1 MDLKGELIKIYET
14 KQVSEKFALREF
26 VIETKDQ
33 YPQSIILQVSQEKCK
48 VLDNYKLGDLVQ
60 VSINVRGRKWTDK
73 NGQDRFFNTL
83 EVWKITNE
91 SSAPVSVPAPAP
103 AVNNNVDSGLPF

>member
-1 MDLKGELIKIYET
+1 MDLKGELIRIYET

-26 VIETKDQ
+26 VIETKEQ
-33 YPQSIILQVSQEKCK
+33 YPQSIILQVSQDKCK
-48 VLDNYKLGDLVQ
+48 LLDNYRLGDLVQ

-91 SSAPVSVPAPAP
+91 SITSQPRAIELK
-103 AVNNNVDSGLPF
+103 AVEVDNDLPF

>member
-1 MDLKGELIKIYET
+1 MDLKGELIRVFDT
-14 KQVSEKFALREF
+14 KQVSEKFSLREF
-26 VIETKDQ
+26 VIETKEQ

-48 VLDNYKLGDLVQ
+48 VLDNYRLGDLVQ

-73 NGQDRFFNTL
+73 EGKDRFFNTL

-91 SSAPVSVPAPAP
+91 SSAPVSVPAPA
-103 AVNNNVDSGLPF
+103 VNNDVDSGLPF

>member
-1 MDLKGELIKIYET
+1 MDLKGELIRIYDT

-26 VIETKDQ
+26 VIETKEQ
-33 YPQSIILQVSQEKCK
+33 YPQSIILQVSQDKCK
-48 VLDNYKLGDLVQ
+48 ILDNYKLGDLVQ

-73 NGQDRFFNTL
+73 DGNDRFFNTL
-83 EVWKITNE
+83 EAWKITNE

-103 AVNNNVDSGLPF
+103 DPTMEEDNLPF

>member
-1 MDLKGELIKIYET
+1 MDLKGELIRIYDT

-26 VIETKDQ
+26 VIETKEQ
-33 YPQSIILQVSQEKCK
+33 YPQSIVLQVSQEKCK

-60 VSINVRGRKWTDK
+60 VSINVRGRKWIDK

-103 AVNNNVDSGLPF
+103 EPTMEDDKLPF

>member
-1 MDLKGELIKIYET
+1 MDLKGELIRIYET

-26 VIETKDQ
+26 VIETKEQ
-33 YPQSIILQVSQEKCK
+33 YPQTIILQVSQDKCK

-73 NGQDRFFNTL
+73 EGKDRFFNTL

-91 SSAPVSVPAPAP
+91 STSTSVPVPTPA
-103 AVNNNVDSGLPF
+103 NKENDLPF

>member
-1 MDLKGELIKIYET
+1 MDLRGELIRVFDT

-26 VIETKDQ
+26 VIETKEQ
-33 YPQSIILQVSQEKCK
+33 YPQSIILQVSQDKCK
-48 VLDNYKLGDLVQ
+48 ILDNYKLGDLVQ

-73 NGQDRFFNTL
+73 EGKDRFFNTL

-91 SSAPVSVPAPAP
+91 SSTPVSVPVPAP
-103 AVNNNVDSGLPF
+103 EPTMEDDKLPF

>member
-1 MDLKGELIKIYET
+1 MDLKGELIRIYDT

-26 VIETKDQ
+26 VIETKEQ
-33 YPQSIILQVSQEKCK
+33 YPQSIILQVSQDKCK

-73 NGQDRFFNTL
+73 DGNDRFFNTL

-91 SSAPVSVPAPAP
+91 SSAHVSVPAPA
-103 AVNNNVDSGLPF
+103 VKENDLPF

>member
-1 MDLKGELIKIYET
+1 MDLKGEIIRIYET

-26 VIETKDQ
+26 VIETKEQ

-73 NGQDRFFNTL
+73 EGKDRFFNTL

-91 SSAPVSVPAPAP
+91 SSTHVSVPAPS
-103 AVNNNVDSGLPF
+103 VKENDLPF

>member
-1 MDLKGELIKIYET
+1 MDLKGELIRIYDT

-26 VIETKDQ
+26 VIETKEQ
-33 YPQSIILQVSQEKCK
+33 YPQSIILQVSQDKCK
-48 VLDNYKLGDLVQ
+48 ILDNYKLGDLVQ

-73 NGQDRFFNTL
+73 EGKDRFFNTL

-91 SSAPVSVPAPAP
+91 SSTPVSVLVPAPEP
-103 AVNNNVDSGLPF
+103 TMEDDKLPF

>member
-1 MDLKGELIKIYET
+1 MDLKGELIRVFDT

-33 YPQSIILQVSQEKCK
+33 YPQSIILQVSQDKCK
-48 VLDNYKLGDLVQ
+48 VLDNYRLGDLVQ

-73 NGQDRFFNTL
+73 EGNDRFFNTL

-91 SSAPVSVPAPAP
+91 STTTSVPVP
-103 AVNNNVDSGLPF
+103 AVKENDLPF

>member
-1 MDLKGELIKIYET
+1 MDLKGELIRIYDT

-26 VIETKDQ
+26 VIETKEQ
-33 YPQSIILQVSQEKCK
+33 YPQSIVLQVSQDKCK

-60 VSINVRGRKWTDK
+60 VSINVRGRKWIDK

-91 SSAPVSVPAPAP
+91 SSAPVSVPAPEP
-103 AVNNNVDSGLPF
+103 TMEDDKLPF

>member
-1 MDLKGELIKIYET
+1 MDLKGELIRVFDT
-14 KQVSEKFALREF
+14 KQVSEKFSLREF
-26 VIETKDQ
+26 VIETKEQ

-48 VLDNYKLGDLVQ
+48 VLDNYRLGDLVQ

-73 NGQDRFFNTL
+73 DGNDRFFNTL

-91 SSAPVSVPAPAP
+91 SATPLSIPAPAP
-103 AVNNNVDSGLPF
+103 AIKENDLPF

>member
-1 MDLKGELIKIYET
+1 MDLKGELIRIYET

-26 VIETKDQ
+26 VIETKEQ

-73 NGQDRFFNTL
+73 EGKDRFFNTL

-91 SSAPVSVPAPAP
+91 SSTPVSVPAT
-103 AVNNNVDSGLPF
+103 AVKENDLPF

>member
-1 MDLKGELIKIYET
+1 MDLRGELIRINNT

-26 VIETKDQ
+26 VIETKEQ
-33 YPQSIILQVSQEKCK
+33 YPQSIVLQVSQDKCK

-73 NGQDRFFNTL
+73 NGEDRFFNTL

-91 SSAPVSVPAPAP
+91 SSAPVPAPAP
-103 AVNNNVDSGLPF
+103 EPTMEDDKLPF

>member
-1 MDLKGELIKIYET
+1 MDLKGELIRIYET

-26 VIETKDQ
+26 VIETKEQ
-33 YPQSIILQVSQEKCK
+33 YPQSIILQLSQEKCK
-48 VLDNYKLGDLVQ
+48 VLDNYRLGDLVQ

-73 NGQDRFFNTL
+73 EGKDRFFNTL

-91 SSAPVSVPAPAP
+91 SSTPVSVPAPAP
-103 AVNNNVDSGLPF
+103 APAIKENDLPF

>member
-1 MDLKGELIKIYET
+1 MDLKGEIIRIYET

-26 VIETKDQ
+26 VIETKEQ
-33 YPQSIILQVSQEKCK
+33 YPQSIILQVSQDKCK

-60 VSINVRGRKWTDK
+60 VSINVRGRKWMDK
-73 NGQDRFFNTL
+73 EGKDRFFNTL

-91 SSAPVSVPAPAP
+91 SATPTNIPVPA
-103 AVNNNVDSGLPF
+103 NKDNDLPF

>member
-1 MDLKGELIKIYET
+1 MDLKGELIRIYET

-26 VIETKDQ
+26 VIETKEQ

-91 SSAPVSVPAPAP
+91 STTTSVPVQTPI
-103 AVNNNVDSGLPF
+103 NNDVDSGLPF

>member
-1 MDLKGELIKIYET
+1 MDLKGELIRVFDT
-14 KQVSEKFALREF
+14 KQVSEKFSLREF
-26 VIETKDQ
+26 VIETKEQ
-33 YPQSIILQVSQEKCK
+33 YPQSIILQVSQDKCK

-73 NGQDRFFNTL
+73 EGNDRFFNTL

-91 SSAPVSVPAPAP
+91 STTTSVPVPT
-103 AVNNNVDSGLPF
+103 VKENDLPF

>member
-1 MDLKGELIKIYET
+1 MDLKGELIRIYET

-26 VIETKDQ
+26 VIETKEQ
-33 YPQSIILQVSQEKCK
+33 YPQSIILQISQDKCK

-73 NGQDRFFNTL
+73 EGKDRFFNTL

-91 SSAPVSVPAPAP
+91 SSTPVSVPAPAT
-103 AVNNNVDSGLPF
+103 AVKENDLPF

>member
-1 MDLKGELIKIYET
+1 MDLRGELIRINNT

-26 VIETKDQ
+26 VIETKEQ
-33 YPQSIILQVSQEKCK
+33 YPQSIVLQVSQDKCK

-60 VSINVRGRKWTDK
+60 VSINVRGRKWIDK

-91 SSAPVSVPAPAP
+91 SSAPVSVPAPEP
-103 AVNNNVDSGLPF
+103 TMEDDKLPF

>member
-1 MDLKGELIKIYET
+1 MDLKGEIIRIYDT

-26 VIETKDQ
+26 VIETKEQ
-33 YPQSIILQVSQEKCK
+33 YPQSIVLQVSQDKCK
-48 VLDNYKLGDLVQ
+48 ILDNYKLGDLVQ
-60 VSINVRGRKWTDK
+60 VSINVRGRKWIDK

-103 AVNNNVDSGLPF
+103 EPTMEDDKLPF

>member
-1 MDLKGELIKIYET
+1 MDLKGELIRIYDT

-33 YPQSIILQVSQEKCK
+33 YPQSIILQVSQDKCK
-48 VLDNYKLGDLVQ
+48 VLDNYKLGDIVQ

-73 NGQDRFFNTL
+73 DGNDRFFNTL
-83 EVWKITNE
+83 EAWKITNE
-91 SSAPVSVPAPAP
+91 SSTPATIPVPTTKE
-103 AVNNNVDSGLPF
+103 NDLPF

>member
-1 MDLKGELIKIYET
+1 MDLKGEIIRINNT

-26 VIETKDQ
+26 VVETKDQ
-33 YPQSIILQVSQEKCK
+33 YPQSIILQVSQDKCK

-83 EVWKITNE
+83 EAWKITNE

-103 AVNNNVDSGLPF
+103 EPTMEDDKLPF

>member
-1 MDLKGELIKIYET
+1 MDLKGELIRIYDT

-26 VIETKDQ
+26 VIETKEQ

-48 VLDNYKLGDLVQ
+48 VLDSYRLGDLVQ

-73 NGQDRFFNTL
+73 EGKDRFFNTL

-91 SSAPVSVPAPAP
+91 STTTSVPVPTP
-103 AVNNNVDSGLPF
+103 VNNDVDSGLPF

>member
-1 MDLKGELIKIYET
+1 MDLKGELIRIFDT

-26 VIETKDQ
+26 VIETKEQ
-33 YPQSIILQVSQEKCK
+33 YPQSIVLQVSQDKCK

-73 NGQDRFFNTL
+73 DGNDRFFNTL
-83 EVWKITNE
+83 EAWKISNE
-91 SSAPVSVPAPAP
+91 SAPSNPVPTPK
-103 AVNNNVDSGLPF
+103 AVEISQDNDLPF

>member
-1 MDLKGELIKIYET
+1 MDLKGEIIRIYDT

-26 VIETKDQ
+26 VIETKEQ

-73 NGQDRFFNTL
+73 EGKDRFFNTL

-91 SSAPVSVPAPAP
+91 SSVPVSVPAPAIKE
-103 AVNNNVDSGLPF
+103 NDLPF

>member
-1 MDLKGELIKIYET
+1 MDLKGELIRIFDT

-26 VIETKDQ
+26 VIETKEQ
-33 YPQSIILQVSQEKCK
+33 YPQSIVLQVSQDKCK
-48 VLDNYKLGDLVQ
+48 ILDNYKLGDLVQ

-91 SSAPVSVPAPAP
+91 SAPSNPVPTPK
-103 AVNNNVDSGLPF
+103 AVEISQDNDLPF

>member
-1 MDLKGELIKIYET
+1 MDLKGELIRVFDT

-26 VIETKDQ
+26 VIETKEQ
-33 YPQSIILQVSQEKCK
+33 YPQSIILQVSQDKCK

-73 NGQDRFFNTL
+73 EGNDRFFNTL

-91 SSAPVSVPAPAP
+91 SSTPVSVPAPAP
-103 AVNNNVDSGLPF
+103 AIKENDLPF

>member
-1 MDLKGELIKIYET
+1 MDLKGEIIRIYET

-26 VIETKDQ
+26 VIETKEQ

-48 VLDNYKLGDLVQ
+48 VLDSYRLGDLVQ

-91 SSAPVSVPAPAP
+91 SSAPVSVPSPAP
-103 AVNNNVDSGLPF
+103 ATKENDLPF

>member
-1 MDLKGELIKIYET
+1 MVLKGELIRIYET

-26 VIETKDQ
+26 VIETKEQ
-33 YPQSIILQVSQEKCK
+33 YPQSIILQVSQDKCK

-73 NGQDRFFNTL
+73 EGNDRFFNTL

-91 SSAPVSVPAPAP
+91 SATPATIPAP
-103 AVNNNVDSGLPF
+103 AVKDNDLPF

>member
-1 MDLKGELIKIYET
+1 MDLKGELIRIYDT
-14 KQVSEKFALREF
+14 KQVSEKFTLREF
-26 VIETKDQ
+26 VIETKEQ

-73 NGQDRFFNTL
+73 EGNDRFFNTL

-91 SSAPVSVPAPAP
+91 SSTPATIPVPA
-103 AVNNNVDSGLPF
+103 VKENDLPF

>member
-1 MDLKGELIKIYET
+1 MDLKGELIRIYET

-26 VIETKDQ
+26 VIETKEQ

-73 NGQDRFFNTL
+73 EGNDRFFNTL

-91 SSAPVSVPAPAP
+91 SSTPATIPAPAI
-103 AVNNNVDSGLPF
+103 NNDVDSGLPF

>member
-1 MDLKGELIKIYET
+1 MDLRGELIRINNT

-26 VIETKDQ
+26 VIETKEQ
-33 YPQSIILQVSQEKCK
+33 YPQSIVLQVSQDKCK

-91 SSAPVSVPAPAP
+91 SSAPVSIPAPDP
-103 AVNNNVDSGLPF
+103 TMEDDKLPF